1 MIMKHINTI
10 MRKAVSAV
18 AFMAIAVTAD
28 AAEAVFRIVEFNKT
42 TGEFALAASGTV
54 PQDSWAYF
62 QNDYG
67 ATTGNRYNQIP
78 RNRKAVLWLEGWQGC
93 TIKGITLNMCSNNKA
108 GQVGLSVS
116 DGETEIFKFSPVD
129 FADAD
134 WFGQW
139 VSKDLGV
146 YVDVTKQIDAPAL
159 TADVAGI
166 TVKGGTKEGSVYL
179 NSITIDY
186 EEAPG
191 MALES
196 PLGWIYEKMDK
207 KSKLNE
213 GDELMIFRNGCA
225 AADID
230 GMEKSQYLDAI
241 TIAST
246 TDVTDPEVLRFT
258 ANKAETEGFWTL
270 TDQYGRKLGA
280 KGKQALAWNEGA
292 TNWTIETGYDGATIA
307 SENTSYGT
315 LRYNEPVG
323 SYARFN
329 IYTSKTLPLPFL
341 YRKSKQHE
349 AVTATELTLGETEI
363 TASVADGNI
372 ALKPTLKPATTTDRR
387 IVWTSSNESVATVNG
402 GFVTLLGEGETTIH
416 ARTADGGA
424 QTNVR
429 LIVSAASGISNAAT
443 AKGASGTYKMLDGKS
458 VIIVKGSKS
467 YTTDGTRR

>member
-1 MIMKHINTI
+1 MKHINNI

-129 FADAD
+129 FADAG

-341 YRKSKQHE
+341 YRKSKQRE

-424 QTNVR
+424 RTSVR

-443 AKGASGTYKMLDGKS
+443 TKGASGTYKMLDGKS

>member
-1 MIMKHINTI
+1 MKHINTI

-18 AFMAIAVTAD
+18 AFMAVAVTAD

-129 FADAD
+129 FADAS

-349 AVTATELTLGETEI
+349 AVTATELTFGETEI

-372 ALKPTLKPATTTDRR
+372 ALKPTLKPATTTDKR
-387 IVWTSSNESVATVNG
+387 IAWTSSNESVATVNG

-424 QTNVR
+424 QTSVR
-429 LIVSAASGISNAAT
+429 LTVSAASGISNAAK

>member
-1 MIMKHINTI
+1 MKHINTI

-18 AFMAIAVTAD
+18 AFMAVAVTAD

-129 FADAD
+129 FADAS

-280 KGKQALAWNEGA
+280 KGKQALAWNDGA

-329 IYTSKTLPLPFL
+329 VYTSKTLPLPFL

-372 ALKPTLKPATTTDRR
+372 ALKPTLKPATTTDKR
-387 IVWTSSNESVATVNG
+387 IAWTSSNESVATVNG

-424 QTNVR
+424 QTSVR
-429 LIVSAASGISNAAT
+429 LTVSAASGISNAAK

-458 VIIVKGSKS
+458 VIIVKGSKL

>member
-1 MIMKHINTI
+1 MIMKHINNI

-129 FADAD
+129 FADAG

-341 YRKSKQHE
+341 YRKSKQRE

-424 QTNVR
+424 RTSVR

-443 AKGASGTYKMLDGKS
+443 TKGASGTYKMLDGKS

>member
-1 MIMKHINTI
+1 MKHINTI

-18 AFMAIAVTAD
+18 AFMAVAVTAD

-129 FADAD
+129 FADAG

-146 YVDVTKQIDAPAL
+146 YVDVTKQIDAPTL

-186 EEAPG
+186 EEGTG
-191 MALES
+191 MTLES
-196 PLGWIYEKMDK
+196 PLG
-207 KSKLNE
+207 
-213 GDELMIFRNGCA
+213 
-225 AADID
+225 
-230 GMEKSQYLDAI
+230 
-241 TIAST
+241 
-246 TDVTDPEVLRFT
+246 
-258 ANKAETEGFWTL
+258 
-270 TDQYGRKLGA
+270 
-280 KGKQALAWNEGA
+280 
-292 TNWTIETGYDGATIA
+292 
-307 SENTSYGT
+307 
-315 LRYNEPVG
+315 
-323 SYARFN
+323 
-329 IYTSKTLPLPFL
+329 
-341 YRKSKQHE
+341 
-349 AVTATELTLGETEI
+349 
-363 TASVADGNI
+363 
-372 ALKPTLKPATTTDRR
+372 
-387 IVWTSSNESVATVNG
+387 
-402 GFVTLLGEGETTIH
+402 
-416 ARTADGGA
+416 
-424 QTNVR
+424 
-429 LIVSAASGISNAAT
+429 
-443 AKGASGTYKMLDGKS
+443 
-458 VIIVKGSKS
+458 
-467 YTTDGTRR
+467 